1 MKAVYIPTTLN
12 PDTDLEK
19 INLEL
24 KNSYTVL
31 WTTPVNS
38 KDLAG
43 GITEPLGYI
52 LLVDYNEDEK
62 KIN

>member
-38 KDLAG
+38 MDLAG
-43 GITEPLGYI
+43 ITGPLGYI

-62 KIN
+62 K

>member
-1 MKAVYIPTTLN
+1 MKAIYIPTILN

-31 WTTPVNS
+31 WTTPVNNM
-38 KDLAG
+38 DLDS
-43 GITEPLGYI
+43 ITGPLGYI

-62 KIN
+62 K

>member
-1 MKAVYIPTTLN
+1 MKAIYIPTILN

-31 WTTPVNS
+31 WSTPVNS
-38 KDLAG
+38 MDFSD
-43 GITEPLGYI
+43 IT
-52 LLVDYNEDEK
+52 VDIFYW
-62 KIN
+62 

>member
-1 MKAVYIPTTLN
+1 MKAIYIPTILN

-38 KDLAG
+38 MDLAG
-43 GITEPLGYI
+43 GITGPLGYI

-62 KIN
+62 K